1 MPVPSN
7 QANDIYSSLVQKIDT
22 ASRTIDQVTVRL
34 ESMTGITGG
43 VDYEKLSSARLLS
56 SSEYTV
62 NTALGY
68 ISLKSGLQT
77 DQVLAVAYEYTYGG
91 QTYQVGEFSTDMT
104 QTDKCLFVKA
114 LKNTSNNPSQ
124 PNWRLMMKN
133 VYYLAST
140 VEKEKFRVRGREL
153 GLLALLGVLCACSSI
168 FLFASYTYIP
178 SVLATT
184 LVYLYPVFVALLM
197 VFLRFYPSWQTW
209 LSIAATFG
217 GILLLSSPSPGA
229 VIRVPGVILAIL
241 SALSYA
247 FYLVIINRSGRIK
260 HVSEHTLTLY
270 ALLAGMLLFAILR
283 AIQGGHFAEGIDTP
297 ADWANLLGLALVPTM
312 ISMLTLAIST
322 RFIGPTKTS
331 VLGVFEPLTAILVG
345 TLLFGEPLT
354 WKMAV
359 GIAVCVGAV
368 VFMIL
373 KPGVNTSAA

>member
-1 MPVPSN
+1 MATKRKYNLADRRLIGLVCGIVAGVSYGTNPLFAKPLMDSGVPV
-7 QANDIYSSLVQKIDT
+7 LVMLFF
-22 ASRTIDQVTVRL
+22 RY
-34 ESMTGITGG
+34 GI
-43 VDYEKLSSARLLS
+43 SAFLL
-56 SSEYTV
+56 
-62 NTALGY
+62 AAWML
-68 ISLKSGLQT
+68 
-77 DQVLAVAYEYTYGG
+77 
-91 QTYQVGEFSTDMT
+91 
-104 QTDKCLFVKA
+104 VK
-114 LKNTSNNPSQ
+114 
-124 PNWRLMMKN
+124 
-133 VYYLAST
+133 
-140 VEKEKFRVRGREL
+140 KEKFRVRGREL
-153 GLLALLGVLCACSSI
+153 GLLALLGVLFACSSI

-178 SVLATT
+178 SGLATT

>member
-1 MPVPSN
+1 MATKRKYNLADRRLIGLVCGIVAGISYGTNPLFAKPLMDSGVPV
-7 QANDIYSSLVQKIDT
+7 LVMLFF
-22 ASRTIDQVTVRL
+22 RY
-34 ESMTGITGG
+34 GI
-43 VDYEKLSSARLLS
+43 SAFLL
-56 SSEYTV
+56 
-62 NTALGY
+62 AAWML
-68 ISLKSGLQT
+68 
-77 DQVLAVAYEYTYGG
+77 
-91 QTYQVGEFSTDMT
+91 
-104 QTDKCLFVKA
+104 VK
-114 LKNTSNNPSQ
+114 
-124 PNWRLMMKN
+124 
-133 VYYLAST
+133 
-140 VEKEKFRVRGREL
+140 KEKFRVRGREL
-153 GLLALLGVLCACSSI
+153 GLLALLGVLFACSSI

-178 SVLATT
+178 SGLATT

>member
-1 MPVPSN
+1 MATKRKYNLADRRLIGLVCGIVAGISYGTNPLFAKPLMDSGVPV
-7 QANDIYSSLVQKIDT
+7 LVMLFF
-22 ASRTIDQVTVRL
+22 RY
-34 ESMTGITGG
+34 GI
-43 VDYEKLSSARLLS
+43 SAFL
-56 SSEYTV
+56 
-62 NTALGY
+62 
-68 ISLKSGLQT
+68 
-77 DQVLAVAYEYTYGG
+77 LAVW
-91 QTYQVGEFSTDMT
+91 M
-104 QTDKCLFVKA
+104 LVK
-114 LKNTSNNPSQ
+114 
-124 PNWRLMMKN
+124 
-133 VYYLAST
+133 
-140 VEKEKFRVRGREL
+140 KEKFRVRGREL
-153 GLLALLGVLCACSSI
+153 GLLALLGVLFACSSI

-178 SVLATT
+178 SGLATT

-345 TLLFGEPLT
+345 TLLFGEPMT